1 MRIVDVKLLWKSLG
15 KFLRLTGRG
24 RRRPEL
30 TLADGVR
37 EGWLTPA
44 ANPRGP
50 LPPRKPVM
58 PLRQLLEELDRDRE
72 DR

>member
-1 MRIVDVKLLWKSLG
+1 MVNVKALWWSLG
-15 KFLRLTGRG
+15 KILRLTGGVRS
-24 RRRPEL
+24 RPES
-30 TLADGVR
+30 TLADLARKGLV
-37 EGWLTPA
+37 TPA